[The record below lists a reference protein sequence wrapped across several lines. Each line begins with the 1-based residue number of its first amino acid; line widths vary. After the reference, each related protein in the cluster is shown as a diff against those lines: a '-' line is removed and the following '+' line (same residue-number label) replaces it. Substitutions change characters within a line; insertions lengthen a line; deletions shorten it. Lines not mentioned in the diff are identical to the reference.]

1 MSPTVS
7 RGQWWGVNTFACGC
21 TQVVVVVYTHLCV
34 YQTNR
39 QLCCQRLLSS
49 RGLISPRPVYN
60 TQECKAVMICGL
72 LACFNGVECGR
83 LTVLPLPDHYTELTR
98 DRDCHFVI
106 FQTPPPK
113 KDMDLINGGD
123 NGSLHFLLLA
133 GSHTVH
139 SSTYKSLMKKIMVN
153 VSKRNKLNLQLLM
166 QIKSFIPTIQVFPT

>member
-106 FQTPPPK
+106 FLTPPPPPK
-113 KDMDLINGGD
+113 RHGFDKWRGQWFP
-123 NGSLHFLLLA
+123 SLFVIGRFPYCCA
-133 GSHTVH
+133 QF
-139 SSTYKSLMKKIMVN
+139 
-153 VSKRNKLNLQLLM
+153 NL
-166 QIKSFIPTIQVFPT
+166 